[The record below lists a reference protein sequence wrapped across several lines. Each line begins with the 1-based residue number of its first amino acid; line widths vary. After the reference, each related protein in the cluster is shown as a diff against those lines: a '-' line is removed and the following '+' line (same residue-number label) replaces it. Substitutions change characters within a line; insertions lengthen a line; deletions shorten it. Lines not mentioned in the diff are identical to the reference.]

1 MRHLLSLLLGLV
13 LAPIVYVC
21 AGFSAAWF
29 AQAATQGD
37 TDIVKALLGLAAA
50 LVAGALY
57 AVLVMA
63 RLSPVG
69 PVLAGLLYLGVGGW
83 AIADQRGF
91 DGAVPGTLLAV
102 NGVLHA
108 AVPFGTSLLAVPL
121 LATIFSPR
129 RWRRTAHPVATSVDA
144 GPVYP
149 PAPGSAAPTY
159 GTPDGAAPAYGP
171 TRTDQHSVVSAG
183 YEAPT
188 TRDTLSFVPP
198 LYQPPTYADASTAS
212 SGSTPAS
219 PAKPTSSEDDDPNRA
234 VIK

>member
-1 MRHLLSLLLGLV
+1 MRHLLSLLLALV

-29 AQAATQGD
+29 AQATTD

-50 LVAGALY
+50 LVAGGLY

-83 AIADQRGF
+83 AIADPRGF
-91 DGAVPGTLLAV
+91 DGTVPGTLLAV

-129 RWRRTAHPVATSVDA
+129 RWRRTAHPVAASVDA
-144 GPVYP
+144 APVYP

-159 GTPDGAAPAYGP
+159 GTPAGAAPAYEP

-183 YEAPT
+183 YAEAPT

-198 LYQPPTYADASTAS
+198 LYQPPTYADATT
-212 SGSTPAS
+212 GLTPAS
-219 PAKPTSSEDDDPNRA
+219 PAKPTPSEDDDPNRA
-234 VIK
+234 GFR